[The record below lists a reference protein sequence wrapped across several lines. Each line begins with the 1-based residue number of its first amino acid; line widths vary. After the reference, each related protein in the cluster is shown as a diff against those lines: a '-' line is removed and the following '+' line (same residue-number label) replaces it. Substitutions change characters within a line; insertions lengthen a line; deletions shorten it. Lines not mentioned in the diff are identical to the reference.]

1 MPALLSAVSVWKK
14 RAAAVVLFLGLL
26 IFADTLRTPEDQL
39 TARSYIEVVHL
50 YQENGRPALVGIV
63 KCRYDPTC
71 SEYSIRAVQRYG
83 IWYGLFLTA
92 KRLASCTND
101 VPMGTVDEVP

>member
-1 MPALLSAVSVWKK
+1 MTVWKK
-14 RAAAVVLFLGLL
+14 RLAAAVLFLALL
-26 IFADTLRTPEDQL
+26 VLADTFRSPEAQL
-39 TARSYIEVVHL
+39 TARSYIGVVHL
-50 YQENGRPALVGIV
+50 YQAYGRPALDGIV

-71 SEYSIRAVQRYG
+71 SQYSIQAVGRYG

-92 KRLASCTND
+92 KRLASCTNT